1 MLSLLMGLSNR
12 GIDQGKSDMRLL
24 KYTYCL
30 TALMFGCDGGALPAV
45 AVAVDPVVAE
55 EKTETVE
62 ETSISKES
70 QTRAKKVDAPT
81 KYNTLTAEEE
91 HVIVQKGTE
100 RAFVGEFTDEEE
112 KGTYICRRC
121 NAPLYRSDSKFHSG
135 CGWPSFDDEI
145 KGAVLRVPDIDGSRT
160 EIVCKNCRGHLGHV
174 FLGERFT
181 DKNARHCVNS
191 ISMRFIEEGKE
202 LPPQIVLKKSVTAV
216 PKSVDPPL
224 SKDKSE

>member
-1 MLSLLMGLSNR
+1 
-12 GIDQGKSDMRLL
+12 MRLL
-24 KYTYCL
+24 KL
-30 TALMFGCDGGALPAV
+30 TSCFIALMFGCDGGAFRSV
-45 AVAVDPVVAE
+45 AVAVDPEVTESKTEAAE
-55 EKTETVE
+55 EV
-62 ETSISKES
+62 SPLNES
-70 QTRAKKVDAPT
+70 QTKAKKVDAP
-81 KYNTLTAEEE
+81 KQYNKLSAEEE
-91 HVIVQKGTE
+91 RVIVQKGTE
-100 RAFVGEFTDEEE
+100 RAFVGEFTDNEE

-160 EIVCKNCRGHLGHV
+160 EIVCKNCKGHLGHV

-181 DKNARHCVNS
+181 NKNARHCVNS

-202 LPPQIVLKKSVTAV
+202 LPPKIV
-216 PKSVDPPL
+216 PKKTDAVSPEAIVPPL